1 MEQFTMT
8 RKFAFGFVAL
18 SLLFGLNMATIAAED
33 VSSQIE
39 KCEALLR
46 DDEGEAAL
54 KEAEA
59 IVEKAPTNA
68 IAHRLLGDSYL
79 KLQRSDEAIKSY
91 DKSISLDP
99 KDPRARLGRAHGFLL
114 KGDVAQSVKDY
125 DKSIELSPK
134 DGVYFNSRALLHY
147 FLATESHTKKDHKDA
162 LKEVEMSLADSA
174 QAIKLGHDFSSARL
188 LFAQGNLFKAKLL
201 EETKADAAEI
211 KKAYNEAVDGFTLAI
226 DARASS
232 EESVAEANRR
242 MVIAKLGIAQ
252 AYFFAKEYQNTIA
265 SIDKY
270 IDGMPR
276 RDKASAYLLRF
287 MSNKKLGHDQEA
299 ENDYAK
305 YRAAKPKS

>member
-18 SLLFGLNMATIAAED
+18 SLMFGLNMASVAAED
-33 VSSQIE
+33 LSGQIE
-39 KCEALLR
+39 KCEAFLR
-46 DDEGEAAL
+46 EDEGDLAL

-59 IVEKAPTNA
+59 IVEKAPDNA
-68 IAHRLLGDSYL
+68 VAHRLLGDSYL

-91 DKSISLDP
+91 DKAIILDP

-125 DKSIELSPK
+125 DKSIELSPR

-147 FLATESHTKKDHKDA
+147 FLASEAQTKKDFKEA
-162 LKEVEMSLADSA
+162 LKEVDLSLSDFV
-174 QAIKLGHDFSSARL
+174 QAIKLGHDYSSARFV
-188 LFAQGNLFKAKLL
+188 FAQVNLSRAKLL
-201 EETKADAAEI
+201 EETKADASEI
-211 KKAYNEAVDGFTLAI
+211 KKAYNEAVNEFTLAI
-226 DARASS
+226 DARASA
-232 EESVAEANRR
+232 EDSVAEANRR
-242 MVIAKLGIAQ
+242 MVLAKLGVAQ
-252 AYFFAKEYQNTIA
+252 SYFFAKEYQNTIA

-305 YRAAKPKS
+305 YIAAKPKS

>member
-18 SLLFGLNMATIAAED
+18 SLMLGLNMASIAAED

-46 DDEGEAAL
+46 EDEGDLAL

-59 IVEKAPTNA
+59 IVEKAPESA
-68 IAHRLLGDSYL
+68 VAHRLLGDSYL
-79 KLQRSDEAIKSY
+79 KLQRCDEAIKSY
-91 DKSISLDP
+91 DKAISLDP
-99 KDPRARLGRAHGFLL
+99 KDPRSRLGRAHGFLL

-147 FLATESHTKKDHKDA
+147 YLANESHTKKDFKEA
-162 LKEVEMSLADSA
+162 LREVELSLADSA
-174 QAIKLGHDFSSARL
+174 QAIKLGHDYSSARII
-188 LFAQGNLFKAKLL
+188 FAQGNLFRAKLL
-201 EETKADAAEI
+201 EETKANESEI
-211 KKAYNEAVDGFTLAI
+211 KKAYNDAVDGFTLAI
-226 DARASS
+226 DARSSS
-232 EESVAEANRR
+232 EESVADANRR
-242 MVIAKLGIAQ
+242 MVLAKLGVAQ

-299 ENDYAK
+299 EDDYAK